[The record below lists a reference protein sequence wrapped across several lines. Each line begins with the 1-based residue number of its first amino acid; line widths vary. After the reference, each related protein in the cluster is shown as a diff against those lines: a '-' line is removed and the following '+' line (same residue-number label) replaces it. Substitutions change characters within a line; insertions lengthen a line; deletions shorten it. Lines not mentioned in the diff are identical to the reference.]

1 MSFNYLLES
10 DMYKR
15 PFELSRVQSA
25 SQGPMAG
32 VQGFQQGASFGMGM
46 MEHHQNMVAKDIEIG
61 VGQLKAQE
69 AQMRLAA
76 MDQELMVGM
85 NKEAY
90 LSARAQRKL
99 LEANVKSQLQ
109 ELELNKKS
117 EGIKN
122 SSRLQQAMMAL
133 SGRINAEGMTGPNG
147 PYKKVIDY
155 KNGKPSLRPE
165 TEDEYRKRAESE
177 ARKAEGEELDIEGK
191 QMDLMLGQARI
202 NAYQK
207 GGRSGME
214 GISKQQK
221 LFADTA
227 SKTPVPGKP
236 GYVYVPMVKENG
248 TIGMRP
254 ETQQEHSVRVKD
266 EEIKNLT
273 EALSGIGK
281 KGEFSDPNSQTER
294 YRSKI
299 IKRLSELQGLPS
311 EGGSQSYQGNPN
323 NYSPTGRGKTNRTWE
338 PSESVARVALPAL
351 KSTMSDYA
359 FRKKLDFL
367 KDEFSTDQI
376 TRFLLFQSE
385 RFVAENDRLRGGGG
399 GSEIVK
405 MTSKTA
411 FMRMIS
417 QMAKNPSGTRKAL
430 RAFFK

>member
-46 MEHHQNMVAKDIEIG
+46 MEHQQNMVAKDIEIG

-99 LEANVKSQLQ
+99 LEANVKNQLQ

-122 SSRLQQAMMAL
+122 RSRLQQLMMAL

-147 PYKKVIDY
+147 PYKKVVSY
-155 KNGKPSLRPE
+155 KNGKMSLIPE
-165 TEDEYRKRAESE
+165 TEDQYQKRAESE

-191 QMDLMLGQARI
+191 QMDLMVGQARI
-202 NAYQK
+202 NAYQN

-236 GYVYVPMVKENG
+236 GYVYVPMVRENG

-299 IKRLSELQGLPS
+299 IKRLSELQGLSS
-311 EGGSQSYQGNPN
+311 EGESQPYRGNPN
-323 NYSPTGRGKTNRTWE
+323 EYSPTGRGKTNRTWE

-351 KSTMSDYA
+351 NATWAQFA
-359 FRKKLDFL
+359 FRKRLDFL
-367 KDEFSTDQI
+367 KDEFSVNQI
-376 TRFLLFQSE
+376 QRYMLFQSE
-385 RFVAENDRLRGGGG
+385 RFIDENDRLQKLGK
-399 GSEIVK
+399 GSKILK
-405 MTSKTA
+405 MTGVTA
-411 FMRMIS
+411 FMKMIS
-417 QMAKNPSGTRKAL
+417 DMAKNPSATRRHL
-430 RAFFK
+430 RAFYR